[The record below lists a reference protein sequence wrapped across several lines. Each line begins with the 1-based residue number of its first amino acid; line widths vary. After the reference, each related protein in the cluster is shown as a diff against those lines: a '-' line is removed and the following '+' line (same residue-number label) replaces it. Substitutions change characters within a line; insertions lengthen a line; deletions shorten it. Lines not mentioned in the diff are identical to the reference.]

1 VEVEV
6 AVLVILDVIETERGT
21 EILTGIILEFLLQGE
36 MNPFHHEVEVGV
48 NVEEGVV
55 EMTGVR
61 DRMKDFASFCDQH
74 LREAFVSSMQYNLV
88 HCAIT
93 TNGYISWFLAGYKG
107 ERRNKRETER
117 GYRTTENGWQN
128 SV

>member
-1 VEVEV
+1 MEVEV

-55 EMTGVR
+55 EVTGVR
-61 DRMKDFASFCDQH
+61 DRGPVRGAHREEGTVMIDSYFH
-74 LREAFVSSMQYNLV
+74 LLG
-88 HCAIT
+88 C
-93 TNGYISWFLAGYKG
+93 L
-107 ERRNKRETER
+107 
-117 GYRTTENGWQN
+117 
-128 SV
+128 